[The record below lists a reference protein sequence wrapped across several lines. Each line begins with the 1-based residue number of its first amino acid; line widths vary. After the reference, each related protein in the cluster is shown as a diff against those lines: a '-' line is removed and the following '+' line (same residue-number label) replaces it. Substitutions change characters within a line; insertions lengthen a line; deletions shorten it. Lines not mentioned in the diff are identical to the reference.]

1 MKRGF
6 SLIELLVVVV
16 IIAILVGVATPYYTD
31 YVKDSKR
38 SKALQ
43 DLDAL
48 KQAIVLYN
56 SQEDMP
62 YLGILGTGTSSLPI
76 LGENDFNG
84 LMGRYLTYI
93 PVDPWGKNYKL
104 DPYSCFVY
112 SEGPNSNIDD
122 DDIREYYVKDIA
134 LKRVEW
140 QDINNNR
147 TIDTDDLIYF
157 SFNKSVYIDS
167 GIKDT
172 DFDVYENNQK
182 ASDTIFFKLGVEVLE
197 DPNYDQT
204 IAATATQF
212 IYKVAA
218 DNNVKLGV
226 HSLALKDEVNGVL
239 SRYREVIYDR
249 ENSSIDN
256 IRTKPVEYNGL
267 PLRYAIRTNPVKIVP
282 KN

>member
-6 SLIELLVVVV
+6 SLIELLVVIV
-16 IIAILVGVATPYYTD
+16 IIAILVGVATPYYSD
-31 YVKDSKR
+31 YVKDGKR

-48 KQAIVLYN
+48 KQAIVLHN
-56 SQEDMP
+56 SQEDLP
-62 YLGILGTGTSSLPI
+62 YLGIVGTGTTSLPI

-112 SEGPNSNIDD
+112 SEGPNSNTDD
-122 DDIREYYVKDIA
+122 DDIREYYVKDVA

-147 TIDTDDLIYF
+147 TIDTDDLLFF
-157 SFNKSVYIDS
+157 SFNKSVYIED

-172 DFDVYENNQK
+172 DFDVFENNMK
-182 ASDTIFFKLGVEVLE
+182 ASETIYLKLGAEVLE
-197 DPNYDQT
+197 DPNYDQD

-212 IYKVAA
+212 VYKVANG
-218 DNNVKLGV
+218 NNVKLGV
-226 HSLALKDEVNGVL
+226 HSLAFKDDINGVL
-239 SRYREVIYDR
+239 TRYREVVYDR
-249 ENSSIDN
+249 ELSSVDN
-256 IRTKPVEYNGL
+256 IRTKIEEYNGQV
-267 PLRYAIRTNPVKIVP
+267 LRYAIRTNPIKITP